1 MLSKS
6 NTFKTSTDLLE
17 EANKLKQSG
26 QLQAAIIAYRRA
38 AQLSPNFHWIY
49 HNLGEALAENNQLLE
64 SIQAFQRAIEL
75 NPDSAWSQ
83 YQLAEVLL
91 KLGNLPDTIKT
102 LQCAIAINP
111 NANEFYNSLG
121 QALFKQG
128 ELEQAISYYQKALE
142 LNSEDAIAYQYLGE
156 ALAQQGQLDEAIE
169 SCRKA
174 IDLNPN
180 LGNTYEILGKI
191 LVQKGL
197 FEEALN
203 ILLEAIQFNPKS
215 PEIYHALGDVYSHCQ
230 HFNQAIDAYS
240 QAIQIKPN
248 AAIFHHGLGNVF
260 AHLNQWENAV
270 SAYSQAIVLNP
281 ESAECHQSFA
291 EVLVKLE
298 RWDAAIASYSKAL
311 ELNPN
316 LTKIYSQLAD
326 TLKYRQTPGD
336 LQKANQYYE
345 KSIEFDSEDIEVY
358 QNLLKSQPDNLDLCW
373 KYANLLWSK
382 NQREQALIYYK
393 KVKDAQPQ
401 DFEILLKLGE
411 AFVRMSEFE
420 DAIATY
426 QKALE
431 INPNSSDIY
440 HRLGEPLEK
449 IGELEAAAKTY
460 QKAIELNPDF
470 FGSYHNLGDIRQR
483 QKKFEPAVLS
493 YKKAIELNPGF
504 YWSYHNLADTLE
516 KQGNSEEAIATYR
529 KCLEINPNFGWSHC
543 NLATALAKQGKIEDS
558 LHHYRRASELDPALG
573 IDFNGLK
580 TALLDQILVE
590 DYMYKLWR
598 DKNFPRAAD
607 LIKMVETM
615 ELFGYKPVF
624 SVIMPVYNTPEEFL
638 REAIE
643 SVINQI
649 YPHWE
654 FCIAD
659 DASPS
664 PHVKKVLEEYQAKD
678 SRIKVIYRT
687 ENGHISASSNSA
699 LELATGE
706 FITLLDHDDLITPD
720 GLYEVALLLNR
731 NPDLDMIYS
740 DEDKISPNGN
750 LINPY
755 FKPEWCPESF
765 LSRMYTCHLGTYR
778 RSIIEEIG
786 GFRIGYE
793 GAQDYDLVLRF
804 TEKTQKIAHIPK
816 VLYHWRMHSGSTA
829 GGSEA
834 KPYAYEASEKAIQ
847 DAIDR
852 RGETGI
858 VTGVPGFLG
867 HHLVRYEIT
876 DYKKVSIIIPTRDL
890 GEVLDRCLE
899 SIFTLTTYPNYEVI
913 VIDNGSV
920 QDYTFK
926 VFSKWSSQESSRF
939 KCYPLDIPFNFST
952 INNYGVSQ
960 ATGDYLLFL
969 NNDTEVLNP
978 DWINAMVEQ
987 VQRPQIG
994 AVGALLLFPDNTIQ
1008 HAGVVMGLGG
1018 VAGHGYYAMS
1028 SDIPGYF
1035 GNVIGF
1041 NNVSAV
1047 TGACLMCRR
1056 EVFEKIGGFDEQLTV
1071 AYNDV
1076 DLCLKML
1083 DKGYRNLYLPHVTLY
1098 HHESKSRGYE
1108 DTPEKKERLNRESKI
1123 IAGRWQKYIDNDP
1136 CYSPHLTRVC
1146 QNFSIK
1152 VQDN

>member
-6 NTFKTSTDLLE
+6 THLQTATNLFE
-17 EANKLKQSG
+17 EANQLKQAG
-26 QLQAAIIAYRRA
+26 KLQEAIIVYHRA
-38 AQLSPNFHWIY
+38 AQLNSNFPWVY

-64 SIQAFQRAIEL
+64 AMQAFQRAIEL
-75 NPDSAWSQ
+75 NPDSAWSY
-83 YQLAEVLL
+83 YQLAEVFL
-91 KLGNLPDTIKT
+91 KLGNLPDAIES
-102 LQCAIAINP
+102 LERAIAINP
-111 NANEFYNSLG
+111 NYPEFYNSLG
-121 QALFKQG
+121 KALFKQG
-128 ELEQAISYYQKALE
+128 ELEKAIGNYRKAIE
-142 LNSEDAIAYQYLGE
+142 LDSENVIAYQYLGE
-156 ALAQQGQLDEAIE
+156 AFAQKGQLDEAINV
-169 SCRKA
+169 SQKA
-174 IDLNPN
+174 IEINPDL
-180 LGNTYEILGKI
+180 GEAYSILGTA
-191 LVQKGL
+191 LVKKEL
-197 FEEALN
+197 FQDALN
-203 ILLEAIQFNPKS
+203 ILLEAIEFNPKI
-215 PEIYHALGDVYSHCQ
+215 PENYHALGNVYAYLKQ
-230 HFNQAIDAYS
+230 WDKAINAYS

-248 AAIFHHGLGNVF
+248 AGIFHHSLGNVF
-260 AHLNQWENAV
+260 AELKQWEDAV
-270 SAYSQAIVLNP
+270 YSYSQAIKLNP
-281 ESAECHQSFA
+281 ESAECHQNFA
-291 EVLVKLE
+291 GVLAQLE

-311 ELNPN
+311 DLNPN
-316 LTKIYSQLAD
+316 LTDIYPCLAEA
-326 TLKYRQTPGD
+326 LKQRATPAD
-336 LQKANQYYE
+336 LEKANQYYQ
-345 KSIEFDSEDIEVY
+345 KAIEFNVDNLDAY
-358 QNLLKSQPDNLDLCW
+358 QTLLKSQPDDLELCW

-393 KVKDAQPQ
+393 KVKEANPQ
-401 DFEILLKLGE
+401 DFEMLVKLGE

-420 DAIATY
+420 EAIATY
-426 QKALE
+426 KKALE
-431 INPNSSDIY
+431 INPNSSDVY

-449 IGELEAAAKTY
+449 NGQLEKAAQSY
-460 QKAIELNPDF
+460 EKAIELNPDF
-470 FGSYHNLGDIRQR
+470 FGSYHNLGDIWQR
-483 QKKFEPAVLS
+483 QKEFKKSISA
-493 YKKAIELNPGF
+493 YQKAIELNPTF
-504 YWSYHNLADTLE
+504 HWSYHNLGDTLD
-516 KQGNSEEAIATYR
+516 KQGKLDEAIAIYR
-529 KCLEINPNFGWSHC
+529 KCLEINPHFGWSHC
-543 NLATALAKQGKIEDS
+543 NLATALAKQGNIEDA
-558 LHHYRRASELDPALG
+558 LHHYRRAAELDPALG

-580 TALLDQILVE
+580 DALLDRILVE
-590 DYMYKLWR
+590 DHMYKLWR

-607 LIKMVETM
+607 LIKMTETI
-615 ELFGYKPVF
+615 ELFRYKPVF
-624 SVIMPVYNTPEEFL
+624 SIIMPVYNTPEEFL

-649 YPHWE
+649 YPYWE

-664 PHVKKVLEEYQAKD
+664 PHVKAVLEEYQTQD

-687 ENGHISASSNSA
+687 QNGHISASSNSA

-706 FITLLDHDDLITPD
+706 FITLLDHDDTITPD
-720 GLYEVALLLNR
+720 ALYEVALLLNR

-804 TEKTQKIAHIPK
+804 TEKTQKIAHLPK

-847 DAIDR
+847 DALNR
-852 RGETGI
+852 RGERGT

-867 HHLVRYEIT
+867 HHLIRYEIT

-890 GEVLDRCLE
+890 GDVLDRCLE
-899 SIFTLTTYPNYEVI
+899 SIFKKTTYPNYEVV

-920 QDYTFK
+920 QQETFQ
-926 VFSKWSSQESSRF
+926 VFSKWSSQEPSRF
-939 KCYPLDIPFNFST
+939 KCYRLDIPFNFST

-969 NNDTEVLNP
+969 NNDTEVITQ
-978 DWINAMVEQ
+978 DWVNAMVEQ

-1035 GNVIGF
+1035 GNVVGF

-1056 EVFEKIGGFDEQLTV
+1056 EVFEQVGGFDEQLTV

-1083 DKGYRNLYLPHVTLY
+1083 DQGYRNLYLPHVTLY

-1108 DTPEKKERLNRESKI
+1108 DTPEKKERLKRESNI
-1123 IAGRWQKYIDNDP
+1123 IEGRWQKYIDNDP
-1136 CYSPHLTRVC
+1136 CYSPHLTRIC
-1146 QNFSIK
+1146 QNFSIQ
-1152 VQDN
+1152 V

>member
-6 NTFKTSTDLLE
+6 NNFKTATNLLE
-17 EANKLKQSG
+17 EANQLKQSG

-38 AQLSPNFHWIY
+38 AQLSPNFHWVY

-64 SIQAFQRAIEL
+64 AMQAFQRAIEL

-91 KLGNLPDTIKT
+91 KLGNLPDTIKA
-102 LQCAIAINP
+102 LKCAIAINP

-121 QALFKQG
+121 KALFKQG
-128 ELEQAISYYQKALE
+128 ELEPAISYYQKALE
-142 LNSEDAIAYQYLGE
+142 LNSEDAISYQYLGE

-240 QAIQIKPN
+240 QAIQLKPN

-260 AHLNQWENAV
+260 AQLNQWENAV
-270 SAYSQAIVLNP
+270 SAYSQAIALNP
-281 ESAECHQSFA
+281 ESADCHQSFG
-291 EVLVKLE
+291 EVLAKSE

-311 ELNPN
+311 ELNPD
-316 LTKIYSQLAD
+316 LIEIYSRLAD
-326 TLKYRQTPGD
+326 ILKYRGTPGD
-336 LQKANQYYE
+336 LQKANQYYQ

-420 DAIATY
+420 DAIAIY
-426 QKALE
+426 HKALE

-449 IGELEAAAKTY
+449 IGELEAAAKSY

-470 FGSYHNLGDIRQR
+470 FGSYHNLGDIRRKQSKVEEAVAAY
-483 QKKFEPAVLS
+483 QKS
-493 YKKAIELNPGF
+493 TELNPHF
-504 YWSYHNLADTLE
+504 HWSYHNIGDMLLE
-516 KQGNSEEAIATYR
+516 QLDRLDEAVAAYQRSIA
-529 KCLEINPNFGWSHC
+529 INPNFAWSYQ
-543 NLATALAKQGKIEDS
+543 NLGTALVKQGKIEEAIAV
-558 LHHYRRASELDPALG
+558 YRRAGELDSVFIFDVKSIQNVLLKKALVA
-573 IDFNGLK
+573 DHL
-580 TALLDQILVE
+580 
-590 DYMYKLWR
+590 YSLWVA
-598 DKNFPRAAD
+598 DNFPREAD
-607 LIKMVETM
+607 LKKMAETVEI
-615 ELFGYKPVF
+615 FSYKPLI
-624 SVIMPVYNTPEEFL
+624 SIIMPVYNTPTYFL
-638 REAIE
+638 REAID
-643 SVINQI
+643 SVLNQV
-649 YPHWE
+649 YPYWE

-659 DASPS
+659 DASTL
-664 PHVKKVLEEYQAKD
+664 PHVREILEEYVAKD
-678 SRIKVIYRT
+678 SRIKVIYRN
-687 ENGHISASSNSA
+687 ENGHISKSSNSA

-706 FITLLDHDDLITPD
+706 FISLLDHDDTLTPD
-720 GLYEVALLLNR
+720 ALYEVVLLLNR
-731 NPDLDMIYS
+731 YPDADMIYS
-740 DEDKISPNGN
+740 DEDKLSPDEQLISPF
-750 LINPY
+750 
-755 FKPEWCPESF
+755 FKPEWSPESF
-765 LSRMYTCHLGTYR
+765 FSRMYTCHLGTYR
-778 RSIIEEIG
+778 HSLIKEIG
-786 GFRIGYE
+786 GWRVGYE

-804 TEKTQKIAHIPK
+804 TEKTEKIYHIPK
-816 VLYHWRMHSGSTA
+816 ILYHWRMHPGSAA
-829 GGSEA
+829 GGTEA
-834 KPYAYEASEKAIQ
+834 KPYAYEASKKALQ
-847 DAIDR
+847 DAVDR
-852 RGETGI
+852 RGEKGEILGI
-858 VTGVPGFLG
+858 PGFLG
-867 HHLVRYEIT
+867 HHSVRYEISE
-876 DYKKVSIIIPTRDL
+876 YKLVSIIIPTRDL
-890 GEVLDRCLE
+890 GKVLDRCLE
-899 SIFTLTTYPNYEVI
+899 SIFTQTVYPNYEVI
-913 VIDNGSV
+913 LIDNGSV
-920 QDYTFK
+920 EKDTAQIINN
-926 VFSKWSSQESSRF
+926 WSEKEKERF
-939 KCYPLDIPFNFST
+939 KCYRLDIPFNFSK

-969 NNDTEVLNP
+969 NNDTEVITS
-978 DWINAMVEQ
+978 DWLNAMVEQ
-987 VQRPQIG
+987 VQRPAIG
-994 AVGALLLFPDNTIQ
+994 AVGVLLLFPDNTIQ

-1018 VAGHGYYAMS
+1018 VAGHSYYNMPQT
-1028 SDIPGYF
+1028 PGYF
-1035 GNVIGF
+1035 SNVIGL
-1041 NNVSAV
+1041 NNTSAI

-1056 EVFEKIGGFDEQLTV
+1056 EVFEQVGGLDEELTV

-1076 DLCLKML
+1076 DLCLKL
-1083 DKGYRNLYLPHVTLY
+1083 LEKGYRNLYLPHVVLY

-1123 IAGRWQKYIDNDP
+1123 MESRWQKYIDNDP
-1136 CYSPHLTRVC
+1136 YYSPHLSRDF
-1146 QNFSIK
+1146 QDYRIK
-1152 VQDN
+1152 V

>member
-6 NTFKTSTDLLE
+6 SNFKTATNLLE
-17 EANKLKQSG
+17 EANQLKQSG
-26 QLQAAIIAYRRA
+26 QLQAAIIAYRQA
-38 AQLSPNFHWIY
+38 GQLNPKFHWIY

-64 SIQAFQRAIEL
+64 AIQAFQRAIEL
-75 NPDSAWSQ
+75 NPDSPWSQ
-83 YQLAEVLL
+83 YQLAEILL
-91 KLGNLPDTIKT
+91 KLGNLPQAINA
-102 LQCAIAINP
+102 LNCAITLNP
-111 NANEFYNSLG
+111 NVTEFYNSLG
-121 QALFKQG
+121 KALFKQA
-128 ELEQAISYYQKALE
+128 ELDQAISYYQKALE

-156 ALAQQGQLDEAIE
+156 ALAQRGQLDEAID

-180 LGNTYEILGKI
+180 LGDAYEILGKA
-191 LVQKGL
+191 LVKKGL
-197 FEEALN
+197 FDQALS
-203 ILLEAIQFNPKS
+203 ILLEALEFNPKS
-215 PEIYHALGDVYSHCQ
+215 PETYHALGDVYVYFKQWH
-230 HFNQAIDAYS
+230 QAIEAYS
-240 QAIQIKPN
+240 QAIQLKPN
-248 AAIFHHGLGNVF
+248 TAIFYHGLGNVF
-260 AHLNQWENAV
+260 AQLNQWEEAV

-281 ESAECHQSFA
+281 ESAECHQNFA
-291 EVLVKLE
+291 EVLAKLE

-316 LTKIYSQLAD
+316 LTDIYSRLAD
-326 TLKYRQTPGD
+326 ALKNRGTPGD
-336 LQKANQYYE
+336 LQKANQYYQ
-345 KSIEFDSEDIEVY
+345 KTIELNGDDIDAY
-358 QNLLKSQPDNLDLCW
+358 QTLLKYQPDNLDLCW

-393 KVKDAQPQ
+393 KVKDGAPQ
-401 DFEILLKLGE
+401 DFEMLVKLGE

-420 DAIATY
+420 DAIAIY
-426 QKALE
+426 NKALE
-431 INPNSSDIY
+431 INPNSSDVY

-449 IGELEAAAKTY
+449 TGQLEAAVKTY
-460 QKAIELNPDF
+460 EKAIELNPNF
-470 FGSYHNLGDIRQR
+470 FGSYHNLGDIQQR
-483 QKKFEPAVLS
+483 QKKFEQAIS
-493 YKKAIELNPGF
+493 AYKKAIELNSGF
-504 YWSYHNLADTLE
+504 HWSYHNLADTLE
-516 KQGNSEEAIATYR
+516 KQGNAEEAIATYR
-529 KCLEINPNFGWSHC
+529 KCLEINPHFGWSHC
-543 NLATALAKQGKIEDS
+543 NLATALAKQGKIEDA

-598 DKNFPRAAD
+598 DKNFPRASD
-607 LIKMVETM
+607 LIKMAETI
-615 ELFGYKPVF
+615 ELFRYKPVF

-649 YPHWE
+649 YPYWE

-664 PHVKKVLEEYQAKD
+664 PHVKEVLEEYQAKD

-687 ENGHISASSNSA
+687 KNGHISASSNSA

-829 GGSEA
+829 GGTEA

-847 DAIDR
+847 DAVDR
-852 RGETGI
+852 RRETGI

-867 HHLVRYEIT
+867 HHLVRYKIM

-890 GEVLDRCLE
+890 GEVLDRCLQ
-899 SIFTLTTYPNYEVI
+899 SIFTQTIYPNYEVI

-926 VFSKWSSQESSRF
+926 VFSKWNSQEPSRF
-939 KCYPLDIPFNFST
+939 KCYRLDIPFNFST

-969 NNDTEVLNP
+969 NNDTEVIHP
-978 DWINAMVEQ
+978 DWMNAMVEQ

-994 AVGALLLFPDNTIQ
+994 AVGVLLLFPDNTIQ

-1035 GNVIGF
+1035 GNVVGF

-1056 EVFEKIGGFDEQLTV
+1056 EVFEQIGGFDEQLTV

-1083 DKGYRNLYLPHVTLY
+1083 DQGYRNLYLPHVKLY

-1123 IAGRWQKYIDNDP
+1123 IEGRWQKYIDNDP
-1136 CYSPHLTRVC
+1136 CYSPHLTRIC

-1152 VQDN
+1152 V